1 MHQTSHCRR
10 TSESQNY
17 EGQRPAAIH
26 KTDPN
31 GLTNTSYQ
39 SIKFY
44 PLRQR
49 GPRSA
54 PYDTRSVRPPPEAAS
69 WLVRSPFVRSES
81 CSTNF
86 CSQAGNS
93 LNAGSSSHC
102 RPIYLPPRADVTVSR
117 LIKKDLGCGSFW
129 RCLCLRAAPLPVLP
143 TTRSADSAML
153 ATGSAAALPAQTQTA
168 ATGNKRPVKAFSE
181 EFTAFESLSCAAA

>member
-54 PYDTRSVRPPPEAAS
+54 PYDTRSVRPSPEAAS

-102 RPIYLPPRADVTVSR
+102 RPIYYLLPRADVTVSR
-117 LIKKDLGCGSFW
+117 LIKKDRGCGSFW

-143 TTRSADSAML
+143 TTRQ
-153 ATGSAAALPAQTQTA
+153 GRQTLQCW
-168 ATGNKRPVKAFSE
+168 RPVLQPPSRSKLRQLQRATKGLLKRSRKN
-181 EFTAFESLSCAAA
+181 LQPLKV